1 MEVRKG
7 YKQTDVGII
16 PEDWE
21 IKPLS
26 DLTKEVGDGIHATP
40 EYVNSSDYFFINGN
54 NLLNGQIVITENT
67 MCVGNTEYRRLRKS
81 LDNSTILMS
90 INGTIGNLA
99 FYKDEKVV
107 LGKSAAY
114 ISANQKACKEFLYYT
129 LQSNATKTFYENELT
144 GTTIRNLSLGSIRN
158 TPIPLPP
165 TLAEQEAIAE
175 ALSDVDA
182 LIEAM
187 EQLLTKKRQVKQGAM
202 SELLTGKM
210 RLSGFSG
217 EWEPVSLIDLLTQN
231 ATYGIVKAGE
241 FQDIGVPMVR
251 GGDIKGGKISTS
263 DIPFVTEEKSNEFSR
278 TILRVN
284 DVVIALVGYPG
295 EAAKVTPELEGAN
308 ISRAV
313 GLLRLNNRIYTDYL
327 VCYLNSPIG
336 RSMVLAPSAGS
347 AQQVV
352 NLAALN
358 KLKFK
363 IPDMKEQTA
372 IAEILSDMDAE
383 ISALEEKLVKARQV
397 KAGMMSE
404 LLTGKVRLVKNAS

>member
-1 MEVRKG
+1 MRKG